1 MSFPERNAVSTR
13 AKYPCITP
21 EQKTAEMEFEA
32 FIADQARADTAYNA
46 LENSRGGR
54 VISTDLA
61 RELDPVYANWSVGQP
76 PRDLAP
82 SWGSAWIYAQGRF
95 ARELSK
101 LGKNELVRFMAG
113 GWAAGKSRVVEH
125 LEQSGEAPA
134 KLTWDGTLGDRK
146 WARVQIR
153 NAIERGCRVDILY
166 VHRNIELAMYG
177 AIDRA
182 RNQGRLVPLK
192 ELPKNHRD
200 VQRAV
205 RRLITDF
212 REEENVSFSFLHN
225 IGSKVGTTELDLA
238 PMPFEEE
245 ELAPTG
251 ALHYRE
257 SHEGYYREASDEIE
271 AVCG

>member
-1 MSFPERNAVSTR
+1 MPTSDKYTCRTDAQKA
-13 AKYPCITP
+13 AK
-21 EQKTAEMEFEA
+21 AAFEA
-32 FIADQARADTAYNA
+32 LIADQARADATYD
-46 LENSRGGR
+46 LVPESKGGR

-61 RELDPVYANWSVGQP
+61 RELDPVYANWSVGQG

-82 SWGSAWIYAQGRF
+82 SWAGAWIYAQGRF

-101 LGKNELVRFMAG
+101 LGKNDQVRFMAG
-113 GWAAGKSRVVEH
+113 GWAAGKSRVVQH
-125 LEQSGEAPA
+125 MEQTGEAPA
-134 KLTWDGTLGDRK
+134 ELTWDGTLGDRN

-153 NAIERGCRVDILY
+153 LAIERGCRVDIRY

-182 RNQGRLVPLK
+182 KTQGRLVPLK

-212 REEENVSFSFLHN
+212 RDEDNVSFSFLHN
-225 IGSKVGTTELDLA
+225 IGSKAGTTELNLA
-238 PMPFEEE
+238 PMLFDEE

-251 ALHYRE
+251 ALHYRV
-257 SHEGYYREASDEIE
+257 SHEGYYRKASDEIE
-271 AVCG
+271 TVCG

>member
-1 MSFPERNAVSTR
+1 MSSQSQ
-13 AKYPCITP
+13 YPCITP
-21 EQKTAEMEFEA
+21 KQKVAQKA
-32 FIADQARADTAYNA
+32 FVALIADQARADAAYDA
-46 LENSRGGR
+46 LADSRGGR

-61 RELDPVYANWSVGQP
+61 RELDPVYANWSVGHP

-101 LGKNELVRFMAG
+101 LGKNDLVRFMAG

-125 LEQSGEAPA
+125 RERNGDVPA

-146 WARVQIR
+146 WARLQIR
-153 NAIERGCRVDILY
+153 EAIKRGCRVEILY

-192 ELPKNHRD
+192 ELPKNHRE

-205 RRLITDF
+205 RRLITIC
-212 REEENVSFSFLHN
+212 REEENVSFTFLHN

-238 PMPFEEE
+238 PMAFEED

-251 ALHYRE
+251 ALHYRD

>member
-1 MSFPERNAVSTR
+1 MPALP
-13 AKYPCITP
+13 KYPCFTP
-21 EQKTAEMEFEA
+21 EQKAAKKAFEA
-32 FIADQARADTAYNA
+32 LIADPARADAAYD
-46 LENSRGGR
+46 LLPESKGGR

-61 RELDPVYANWSVGQP
+61 RELDPVYANWSVGQG

-95 ARELSK
+95 ARELNK
-101 LGKNELVRFMAG
+101 LGKNDLVRFMAG

-125 LEQSGEAPA
+125 LEQIGEAPA
-134 KLTWDGTLGDRK
+134 ELTWDGTLGDRK
-146 WARVQIR
+146 WARMQIR
-153 NAIERGCRVDILY
+153 EAINRGCHVDIRY

-182 RNQGRLVPLK
+182 RNQGRLVPLNQ
-192 ELPKNHRD
+192 LPKNHRD

-212 REEENVSFSFLHN
+212 REEDNVSFSFLHN
-225 IGSKVGTTELDLA
+225 IGSKVGTTKLNLP
-238 PMPFEEE
+238 PMPFEED

-251 ALHYRE
+251 ALHYRV

>member
-1 MSFPERNAVSTR
+1 MPPAS
-13 AKYPCITP
+13 KYPCVTP
-21 EQKTAEMEFEA
+21 EQKAAKKAFEA
-32 FIADQARADTAYNA
+32 LISDTRRADAAYDA
-46 LENSRGGR
+46 IPDSKGGR

-61 RELDPVYANWSVGQP
+61 RELDSIYAGWRAGQP

-82 SWGSAWIYAQGRF
+82 SWESAWKYAQGRF
-95 ARELSK
+95 GRELSK
-101 LGKNELVRFMAG
+101 LGKNDLVRFMAG
-113 GWAAGKSRVVEH
+113 GWAAGKSRVVQH
-125 LEQSGEAPA
+125 LEQIGEAPA
-134 KLTWDGTLGDRK
+134 ELTWDGTLGDRK

-153 NAIERGCRVDILY
+153 EAIKRGCRVDIRY

-182 RNQGRLVPLK
+182 RNQGRLVPLD

-212 REEENVSFSFLHN
+212 RDEDNVSFTFLHN
-225 IGSKVGTTELDLA
+225 IGSKVGTTELDLP
-238 PMPFEEE
+238 PMAFEED
-245 ELAPTG
+245 ELAPLG
-251 ALHYRE
+251 ALHYRV